1 MPAAAENEMDDGL
14 DDGPEVGAGGGDIVM
29 EVLGEPTDPRLR
41 TPEGRADVAIQIALE
56 FAEVRLSMPEM
67 IYHMDLEAH
76 LLQGSERARLIAGL
90 CEEPTEEQIARIA
103 RHLAVIRFL
112 QNCHDRPAEAAEH
125 FQKIARRRQNG

>member
-56 FAEVRLSMPEM
+56 FAEVKLTLTEM
-67 IYHMDLEAH
+67 IYHVDIECH
-76 LLQGSERARLIAGL
+76 LIEGEQRARLLAGTIL
-90 CEEPTEEQIARIA
+90 EPTEEQIARIA
-103 RHLAVIRFL
+103 RHLAVMRFL
-112 QNCHDRPAEAAEH
+112 QTCHDKPADAAEH
-125 FQKIARRRQNG
+125 FSKIARKRQNG